1 MRHIADPYAR
11 HVRTRVGWRTAVWAT
26 LGVLVAV
33 VAAVAAA
40 VVVWSGATLKTDPS
54 ALARIE
60 LQPFAGKLVSATA
73 TGPDGRPI
81 PLDRS
86 GKRLSP
92 NTLLT
97 PGETVNVDVVVR
109 RPGWIA
115 WALGKTRHERL
126 TVTAP
131 RARVANRWV
140 AARGGSVTIVFD
152 HPIAAVAYAGKRRV
166 ATGSHVSI
174 PTDSPAGSL
183 QVAAAARAWERVG
196 APTRVTWFPPAR
208 RTVALTTP
216 SPGTK
221 IAPAADLRLTLSKPI
236 DDVLGSGQPKLE
248 PSVPGDWRRID
259 SHTLVFH
266 PRGLS
271 LPMGQSLTVQL
282 PKSLAIASPTGRA
295 VHETNRIQWDVG
307 APSVLRLHE
316 LLAQLGYL
324 PVDWKPDGA
333 DVAHTEQAQAEA
345 AIAPPN
351 GTFDWRYPNTPR
363 ELTSQWKP
371 DQRTEITRG
380 AIMMF
385 QDSHHLAVDSF
396 AGPAVWHA
404 LIADVLAGKRRDSG
418 YSYVYVHSK
427 VPQKL
432 TLWHNGG
439 VVLTSPG
446 NTGIPAAPTQLGTFP
461 VFEHLAV
468 GTMSGRNP
476 DGSHYHDPGIK
487 WISYFNGG
495 EALHAFPR
503 ASFGTPQSLGCV
515 ELPEAAAKKVW
526 PYTPIG
532 TLVTVES

>member
-1 MRHIADPYAR
+1 MLRT
-11 HVRTRVGWRTAVWAT
+11 VRTRVGRRSALWAT
-26 LGVLVAV
+26 LGVLVAL

-40 VVVWSGATLKTDPS
+40 VVAWSGATLKTDPA

-73 TGPDGRPI
+73 TGPDGRAI

-115 WALGKTRHERL
+115 WALGKERHERL
-126 TVTAP
+126 SVTAP
-131 RARVANRWV
+131 RAHVRNRWV
-140 AARGGSVTIVFD
+140 AARGASVTIVFD
-152 HPIAAVAYAGKRRV
+152 RPIATVAYSGKRRV

-174 PTDSPAGSL
+174 PTGSPAGSMQL
-183 QVAAAARAWERVG
+183 AAAARPWERVG
-196 APTRVTWFPPAR
+196 APTRVSWFPPAR
-208 RTVALTTP
+208 RAVALTSP
-216 SPGTK
+216 APGTK
-221 IAPAADLRLTLSKPI
+221 IAPAAELRLTLSKPI
-236 DDVLGSGQPKLE
+236 DDALGSAQPKLR
-248 PSVPGDWRRID
+248 PSVPGHWQRVD

-266 PRGLS
+266 PRGLG
-271 LPMGQSLTVQL
+271 LPMGDSLTVQL
-282 PKSLAIASPTGRA
+282 PKPLAVASPTGRS
-295 VHETNRIQWDVG
+295 VHETSRIHWDVA
-307 APSVLRLHE
+307 APSILRLHQ

-324 PVDWKPDGA
+324 PVHWTPDGS
-333 DVAHTEQAQAEA
+333 DVPHTEQAQAQA
-345 AIAPPN
+345 AVAPPH
-351 GTFDWRYPNTPR
+351 GTFDWRYPNTPH

-385 QDSHHLAVDSF
+385 QDAHHLAVDSF
-396 AGPAVWHA
+396 AGPAVWQA
-404 LIADVLAGKRRDSG
+404 LIADTLAGKRRDSG

-432 TLWHNGG
+432 TLWHDGR

-461 VFEHLAV
+461 VFEHISV

-515 ELPEAAAKKVW
+515 ELPEPAAKKVW

-532 TLVTVES
+532 TLVTVEN